1 MRRSRAPPTL
11 RAPMPGK
18 RFDRRMSAPQL
29 TVRQTIALKREAASP
44 HVPFTSAALLNSAPV
59 PLPAAPPVQLNDT
72 EFDVGQLLV
81 RGAGDCALRCLL
93 DCDFRAH
100 TRRCCCNSRRWT
112 SLCGLRSS

>member
-11 RAPMPGK
+11 RAPIPGK
-18 RFDRRMSAPQL
+18 RFACRMPAPQL
-29 TVRQTIALKREAASP
+29 TVRQTIALKREAAL

-59 PLPAAPPVQLNDT
+59 PLPAAPPVQLNDA
-72 EFDVGQLLV
+72 EFDVGQQFV

-112 SLCGLRSS
+112 SLCGLCSA